1 MNSASAA
8 ADATQTRNPK
18 TPAQASKM
26 PSRTSHAYQ
35 TRNPSL
41 PSNQTQAAP
50 CSTRSE
56 AHQTQAAPSRVRRGI
71 PKVGPDGW
79 PPRRFKAGEQFQGT
93 VTTAEAAAILGIT
106 PGRLRA
112 AASSWGLVPFA
123 YGPGGIVTYWRRYVE
138 RLAVARQSLN

>member
-1 MNSASAA
+1 MNSATT
-8 ADATQTRNPK
+8 ADAATQTKPRPPK

-26 PSRTSHAYQ
+26 PTMPSHAYTSPNS
-35 TRNPSL
+35 TR

-50 CSTRSE
+50 CST
-56 AHQTQAAPSRVRRGI
+56 RRGI

-112 AASSWGLVPFA
+112 AAPSWGLVPFA
-123 YGPGGIVTYWRRYVE
+123 YGPGGVVTYWRRYVE
-138 RLAVARQSLN
+138 KLAESRQSLN

>member
-1 MNSASAA
+1 MQSATT
-8 ADATQTRNPK
+8 ADAATRTQP
-18 TPAQASKM
+18 PSYKM
-26 PSRTSHAYQ
+26 PSRTSHAYTTPNS
-35 TRNPSL
+35 TR

-56 AHQTQAAPSRVRRGI
+56 PHQAQPAPRRGI

-79 PPRRFKAGEQFQGT
+79 PPRRFKAGEQFRGT

-112 AASSWGLVPFA
+112 AAPGWGLTPFA
-123 YGPGGIVTYWRRYVE
+123 FGPGGVVTYWRRYVE
-138 RLAVARQSLN
+138 KLAESRQALN